1 MGSERLIFV
10 VMEDVLYQMHTRDR
24 VVEVEVSDVEHYI
37 EMCAALTTAGW
48 RMSTWR
54 ARRPTAII
62 RQLNAVAW
70 QVSKAY
76 AEEFIAEVEEL
87 VVEQPEISESKER
100 TTEPDVIR
108 GVSAN
113 MDLSGDSD
121 ELDAVQ
127 CAQQPHR

>member
-1 MGSERLIFV
+1 
-10 VMEDVLYQMHTRDR
+10 
-24 VVEVEVSDVEHYI
+24 
-37 EMCAALTTAGW
+37 
-48 RMSTWR
+48 MSTWR
-54 ARRPTAII
+54 ARQPTAII